1 MANSDPKPADA
12 AKSPAAAPPARRLGR
27 ATEALEIPAF
37 RRIFVSN
44 MAFFLAM
51 AGQGIVRPWLALE
64 LTDRPIALATVSAA
78 TAVPMLLLSPYGGV
92 LADRMERRL
101 VILLAQ
107 ALAVVAELVPFFL
120 LHFGLLE
127 FWHLVVSA
135 ALMGCVFPMIMPAR
149 SAIVVN
155 LVGKKG
161 LGSAMALNMTGVNVT
176 RVVGPAAAGALIP
189 VLGVEGVYV
198 ANLALYLLALV
209 AIFRVE
215 KLPPPVAAHHES
227 VTRNMLDG
235 FKYLGTNRLVLIL
248 LIYGLVPQFLA
259 MPFQTLL
266 PVFSRDVWHMD
277 EFGFGI
283 LSAAS
288 GIGAAAGSA
297 FVAARQ
303 PDAGRLSTM
312 MFCVIAFGVLLAAF
326 AASPWF
332 WPAVV
337 LVFLANVFASTFST
351 LNNVAIQLVIPDA
364 VRGRISSFLMMSVSL
379 PLLGTLPVGAV
390 AEKVGAPAAVTGAS
404 LLASLAAIGF
414 YFGSRN
420 LRELDARVHRSTRE
434 D

>member
-1 MANSDPKPADA
+1 MNRAENPPET
-12 AKSPAAAPPARRLGR
+12 PRIRAPHSLGR

-51 AGQGIVRPWLALE
+51 GGQSIVRPWLAFE
-64 LTDRPIALATVSAA
+64 LTDSPFALSLVSAA
-78 TAVPMLLLSPYGGV
+78 TAVPMLLLSPFGGV

-107 ALAVVAELVPFFL
+107 SLAVLAELAPLVL
-120 LHFGLLE
+120 LYLDRLE
-127 FWHLVVSA
+127 FWHLVVTA

-155 LVGKKG
+155 MVGKKG

-176 RVVGPAAAGALIP
+176 RVVGPAMAGALIP
-189 VLGVEGVYV
+189 LIDVERVYLGNIVLYI
-198 ANLALYLLALV
+198 LALV
-209 AIFRVE
+209 ALFRVE
-215 KLPPPVAAHHES
+215 RLPPPPGNHHES
-227 VTRNMLDG
+227 IGRNMLEG
-235 FKYLGTNRLVLIL
+235 FQYLGKNRLVLIL

-266 PVFSRDVWHMD
+266 PAFGRDVWQMGPA
-277 EFGFGI
+277 GFGI

-288 GIGAAAGSA
+288 GIGAATGSL
-297 FVAARQ
+297 FVAARR
-303 PDAGRLSTM
+303 PDAGRLSAM
-312 MFCVIAFGVLLAAF
+312 MFSVIAFGVLLAAF

-332 WPAVV
+332 WPAVG
-337 LVFLANVFASTFST
+337 LVFLANIFASTFST
-351 LNNVAIQLVIPDA
+351 LNNVAIQLVIPDS

-379 PLLGTLPVGAV
+379 PLLGTLPIGAV
-390 AEKVGAPAAVTGAS
+390 AERVGAPAAVTGAS
-404 LLASLAAIGF
+404 LLASVAAVLF

-420 LRELDARVHRSTRE
+420 LRELDAHVQRSSKE

>member
-1 MANSDPKPADA
+1 M
-12 AKSPAAAPPARRLGR
+12 G
-27 ATEALEIPAF
+27 
-37 RRIFVSN
+37 
-44 MAFFLAM
+44 
-51 AGQGIVRPWLALE
+51 GQQIVRPWLAFE
-64 LTDRPIALATVSAA
+64 LTDSAFALAKVSAA
-78 TAVPMLLLSPYGGV
+78 TAVPMLLLSPFGGV

-107 ALAVVAELVPFFL
+107 TLAVVAELAPLVM
-120 LHFGLLE
+120 LHLGRLE
-127 FWHLVVSA
+127 YWHLVVTA

-176 RVVGPAAAGALIP
+176 RVVGPALAGAMIP
-189 VLGVEGVYV
+189 VLGVEGVYF
-198 ANLALYLLALV
+198 ANIILYLLALV
-209 AIFRVE
+209 AIFRVDR
-215 KLPPPVAAHHES
+215 LPAPIGPHHQS
-227 VTRNMLDG
+227 IGRNMLEG

-266 PVFSRDVWHMD
+266 PAFARDVWHMD
-277 EFGFGI
+277 AHGFGI

-288 GIGAAAGSA
+288 GIGAATGSA
-297 FVAARQ
+297 FVAARR
-303 PDAGRLSTM
+303 PDAGRLAAM
-312 MFCVIAFGVLLAAF
+312 MFSVIAFGVLLAAF

-332 WPAVV
+332 WPAVG

-351 LNNVAIQLVIPDA
+351 LNNVAIQLVIPDS

-414 YFGSRN
+414 YFGSRS
-420 LRELDARVHRSTRE
+420 LRELDAHVHRSSADE
-434 D
+434 